1 MSKRKKATGGV
12 ILADRLPDDSDER
25 ATARA
30 VLRPTVGAAIATQS
44 IYGTAVAG
52 ELLDVGALAEELSGQ
67 VGKVQGGDLGRV
79 EAVLVA
85 QLHTLDALAN
95 RLIQRAM
102 TQEYLKQY
110 ETFLRLAL
118 KAQAQARATAEAI
131 AEIRNPRPA
140 VAFVRQANVGQNV
153 QVNNEIPAQ
162 YTQARAHGKVEIA
175 QDGLLGADDGGERLD
190 TGAASQASRGDP
202 TLATVDALDRAD
214 DRGR

>member
-1 MSKRKKATGGV
+1 VSKRKEVTRSA
-12 ILADRLPDDSDER
+12 ILADRGPDDTEAK

-52 ELLDVGALAEELSGQ
+52 ELLDVSALAEELGEQVGQ
-67 VGKVQGGDLGRV
+67 VRGGDMARV
-79 EAVLVA
+79 EAVLIS

-153 QVNNEIPAQ
+153 QVNNGIQDQ
-162 YTQARAHGKVEIA
+162 YAQARTHGNLEVG
-175 QDGLLGADDGGERLD
+175 QSGLLGADDGERLD
-190 TGAASQASRGDP
+190 IGAESQAGRGDP
-202 TLATVDALDRAD
+202 SLATVDPLDRAAD
-214 DRGR
+214 AGR

>member
-1 MSKRKKATGGV
+1 VSKRKEATRSA
-12 ILADRLPDDSDER
+12 ILADRGPDDTDAK

-52 ELLDVGALAEELSGQ
+52 ELLDVSALAEELGEQVGQ
-67 VGKVQGGDLGRV
+67 VRGGDMARV
-79 EAVLVA
+79 EAVLIS

-118 KAQAQARATAEAI
+118 KAQSQARATAEAI

-153 QVNNEIPAQ
+153 QVNNGIQGQ
-162 YTQARAHGKVEIA
+162 YAQARTHGNLETG
-175 QDGLLGADDGGERLD
+175 QSGLLGNDDGERLD
-190 TGAASQASRGDP
+190 TGSASQAGRGDP
-202 TLATVDALDRAD
+202 SLATVDPLDRAAD
-214 DRGR
+214 AGR